1 MTFLWP
7 ELLWL
12 LVAVPAVVGAYLWVL
27 RRKKRLAVRYA
38 SLAMVRDALSV
49 GNRFRRH
56 VPPLLFLLA
65 LTLMIVAIARP
76 AAVVTL
82 PSQHETI
89 ILAMDVSGSM
99 RAVDVHPNRL
109 TAAQEAARAFINDQ
123 PHNVRI
129 GIVSFAGTAAVVQ
142 PPTEN
147 REDLLAAIDRF
158 TLQRGTAVGSGIL
171 VSLKTIFPEVEFD
184 LGRSN
189 PRINASDT
197 GRGRP
202 LARGKG
208 ADKDAKDAGKDAT
221 KDAGKDKDADKPV
234 APGSYQSAAIILLTD
249 GQTTTG
255 PDPVEAAKMAADRGV
270 RVYTV
275 GIGTVAGEII
285 GAEGWSM
292 RVRLDEEALK
302 QIANITRADYFY
314 AGNATDLKKIYEGMN
329 AKMVLKKQQTEI
341 TALVVAAA
349 ALFATLAA
357 GLSLVWFNRLL

>member
-1 MTFLWP
+1 MIKDAMT
-7 ELLWL
+7 
-12 LVAVPAVVGAYLWVL
+12 A
-27 RRKKRLAVRYA
+27 
-38 SLAMVRDALSV
+38 

-56 VPPLLFLLA
+56 VPPLLFLVS
-65 LTLMIVAIARP
+65 LTLMLFAIARP

-99 RAVDVHPNRL
+99 RAVDVKPNRL

-123 PHNVRI
+123 PRNVRI

-158 TLQRGTAVGSGIL
+158 TLQRGTAIGSGIL
-171 VSLKTIFPEVEFD
+171 VSLKTIFPDVEFD

-197 GRGRP
+197 GRGRSLGRP
-202 LARGKG
+202 GA
-208 ADKDAKDAGKDAT
+208 ADKDAKGKE
-221 KDAGKDKDADKPV
+221 ADKP
-234 APGSYQSAAIILLTD
+234 AQPGSYASAAIILLTD
-249 GQTTTG
+249 GQATTG

-292 RVRLDEEALK
+292 RVRLDEESLK
-302 QIANITRADYFY
+302 QIATVTRADYYY
-314 AGNATDLKKIYEGMN
+314 AGTATDLKKIYEGMN
-329 AKMVLKKQQTEI
+329 AKLVLKKQQTEI

-349 ALFATLAA
+349 AVFAVLAA
-357 GLSLVWFNRLL
+357 GLSLMWFNRVL

>member
-12 LVAVPAVVGAYLWVL
+12 LLVVPAVVAAYLWVL
-27 RRKKRLAVRYA
+27 RRKKKLAVRYA
-38 SLAMVRDALSV
+38 SLSMVKDALGA
-49 GNRFRRH
+49 GNRLRRH
-56 VPPLLFLLA
+56 IPPVLFLIA
-65 LTLMIVAIARP
+65 LTLMLVAIARP

-82 PSQHETI
+82 PSQHEII

-99 RAVDVHPNRL
+99 RATDVQPNRL

-184 LGRSN
+184 LGRNN

-202 LARGKG
+202 FGRGRG
-208 ADKDAKDAGKDAT
+208 ADKDPPKDTAKDAP
-221 KDAGKDKDADKPV
+221 KDADKP
-234 APGSYQSAAIILLTD
+234 AQPGSYQSAAIILLTD

-255 PDPVEAAKMAADRGV
+255 PDPIEAAKMAADRGV

-292 RVRLDEEALK
+292 RVRLDEDALK
-302 QIANITRADYFY
+302 QIANVTRGDYFY

-329 AKMVLKKQQTEI
+329 SKMVLKKQQMEI
-341 TALVVAAA
+341 TALFVAAA
-349 ALFATLAA
+349 AILATLAA
-357 GLSLVWFNRLL
+357 GLSLVWFNRVL